1 MPMFLGSGVFF
12 STSRFPEVV
21 QPAVKAL
28 PLTALNDAL
37 RAVMLEGAGVRDV
50 LPQVALL
57 SAVAVVTFA
66 VALKIFRWR

>member
-37 RAVMLEGAGVRDV
+37 RAVMLEGAGVRVV